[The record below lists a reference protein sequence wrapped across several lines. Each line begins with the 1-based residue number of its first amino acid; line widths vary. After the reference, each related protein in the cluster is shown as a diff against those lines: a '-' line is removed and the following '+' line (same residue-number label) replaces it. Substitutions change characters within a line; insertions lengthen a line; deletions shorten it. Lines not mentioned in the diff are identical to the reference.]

1 MGAQRWEQF
10 MRRAERIS
18 GLTLVLFAFWVLPD
32 SPPARAEA
40 PMVAKL
46 ISLQGQVAV
55 SRASDPRWKPARIGQ
70 PLEAGDSVRTGP
82 ASSAS
87 ILCVDESQIR
97 LNENTIVILKSIAPS
112 FRLQPVTPAKGQPP
126 PASRYE
132 VPQGEIWL
140 RNKHEKFHFEL
151 ETPAVTAIIR
161 GTELNIKVQRNGATR
176 VILLE
181 GNVCIANPQGEVC
194 LRPGEEG
201 YALPGQKPTKR
212 LLVEPTDA
220 VQWVLYYP
228 GIISYRDLPLTP
240 LPGEVRTPP
249 GPPAV
254 APLIRE
260 GEAAYDQGR
269 LSEAGEKAQAV
280 LAQDPGNSRAL
291 TLLGWVSLQEHK
303 PDEALKQFRQ
313 VRQPDDLNL
322 VGLALA
328 LYELGDATG
337 PYQSISAAMQ
347 KGKPSPLLVTMSGYT
362 ALMAGRVEEARSR
375 LEAAVNL
382 PPPAPRLGRALLV
395 QIDLVQNRKEAAQTE
410 ASQALALAPDSPMA
424 LFSMGLVKMASFDLP
439 AATRYLEKAIDA
451 DPRFVEA
458 YVYLAKIWL
467 GSEYLSR
474 AQRTIDKA
482 LHLAPRDPLVLSLA
496 GFVRLAFRDYS
507 AAFQYWNQALQANP
521 RFGEPHLGLGIYYF
535 RHREFRHGLEEML
548 TATLLDPRVASYQTE
563 LGKALFQTRSF
574 DRALEIYDYAK
585 TLDPRDPT
593 PYFYKGIALSDLH
606 RPGEAIQEINQSVEL
621 NDNVAMFRA
630 RSLLDQDLAV
640 RNYSLAK
647 SYQQLGLNEWAYSKA
662 VTAVKYNPHE
672 SSAHLFLRD
681 VILGATSEASFLT
694 GGLLRS
700 TADIEATLFRVLSR
714 ANQATFSNIPLNGT
728 EALGFTT
735 DYTPMFEM
743 PYGRAVASGGIG
755 AWEGGKS
762 IQDHQGLIYAG
773 APGVAAG
780 AYVRYFDSRGA
791 NWPSDVTVDSFNGN
805 GRAYDIEALAKWEP
819 TVKGTLSGFYQYTDQ
834 KATGQGTFRQAPQ
847 FPIVDPMNNVQGNNV
862 VGRQRFYELAYYHR
876 FNPQVASLVY
886 YAHLEYPYHRVISSS
901 ATSNID
907 AGYLGL
913 GGLGF
918 PSFPFSEQARLDQT
932 FDRASNNVQ
941 AQQHLR
947 LSCLGQHS
955 LIGGF
960 DYLTGPAVSQRR
972 NLTDTAII
980 DTSALVPFGFPS
992 TLVLEAPARADFQ
1005 SPQWSYSFYLLDYWR
1020 PFQGLVLELG
1030 LFKDFNKAVRSGIS
1044 QNLLFS
1050 ENIYTSLWSPRFG
1063 ANYQFGV
1070 NGTQHVLRAALGRY
1084 LNTHLITQ
1092 PILVPAETASFPWAI
1107 DSGSGT
1113 EIRQAGA
1120 AWEAQWNSRTFT
1132 TLRLNALRLSTPT
1145 FFQDNA
1151 GLDHPIWQTWKQYQA
1166 SFVLN
1171 RILVSSLGL
1180 SLGVMGKRVIPDLS
1194 YAETDGLESYAEFN
1208 AFIGL
1213 AYLHPQGWLARIRP
1227 LLVQQ
1232 YGKITGHTADSPFVI
1247 LNLTVGR
1254 DFPNKRGFAL
1264 FEVQNLFN
1272 RRPFYSLEPARD
1284 LEFSNQRR
1292 FLFRVGLY
1300 F

>member
-1 MGAQRWEQF
+1 
-10 MRRAERIS
+10 MRRAERIG

-32 SPPARAEA
+32 SPPAMAEA

-55 SRASDPRWKPARIGQ
+55 SRASDPHWKPARIGQ

-112 FRLQPVTPAKGQPP
+112 PRLQPVTPAKGQPS
-126 PASRYE
+126 PASHYE

-201 YALPGQKPTKR
+201 YAVPGQKPTKR
-212 LLVEPTDA
+212 LLVQPADA

-240 LPGEVRTPP
+240 LAGEFRTPP

-260 GEAAYDQGR
+260 GEAAYDQGL

-280 LAQDPGNSRAL
+280 LAKDPENSRAL
-291 TLLGWVSLQEHK
+291 TLLGWVSLQK
-303 PDEALKQFRQ
+303 YIPDEALKQFRQ
-313 VRQPDDLNL
+313 VRQPDDLTI

-347 KGKPSPLLVTMSGYT
+347 KGKPSSLLVTMSGYT

-382 PPPAPRLGRALLV
+382 PPPAPRLARALLV

-424 LFSMGLVKMASFDLP
+424 LFSMGLVKMAAFNLT

-482 LHLAPRDPLVLSLA
+482 LHLAPSDPLVLSLA

-507 AAFQYWNQALQANP
+507 EAFQYWNRALQANP

-535 RHREFRHGLEEML
+535 RHREFRRGLEEML

-563 LGKALFQTRSF
+563 LGKALYQVRSF
-574 DRALEIYDYAK
+574 DRALEVYDYTK
-585 TLDPRDPT
+585 TLDPRDPN
-593 PYFYKGIALSDLH
+593 PYFYKGIALSDLN
-606 RPGEAIQEINQSVEL
+606 RPGEAIQEINKSIEL

-662 VTAVKYNPHE
+662 VTAVNYNPHE

-694 GGLLRS
+694 GGLLVS
-700 TADIEATLFRVLSR
+700 TANIEATLFRVLSR

-762 IQDHQGLIYAG
+762 IQDHQGLVYAG
-773 APGVAAG
+773 APGVAGG
-780 AYVRYFDSRGA
+780 AFVRYFDNRGA
-791 NWPSDVTVDSFNGN
+791 NWPSDVTLDSFNGN
-805 GRAYDIEALAKWEP
+805 GRMYDIETLAKWEP

-834 KATGQGTFRQAPQ
+834 KATDQGTYRQAPQ
-847 FPIVDPMNNVQGNNV
+847 FPYVDPINNVVGNNV
-862 VGRQRFYELAYYHR
+862 VERQRFYEMAYYHR
-876 FNPQVASLVY
+876 FNPQAASLIY
-886 YAHLEYPYHRVISSS
+886 YSHLELPYHSLKPSS
-901 ATSNID
+901 ATSSID
-907 AGYLGL
+907 T
-913 GGLGF
+913 GF
-918 PSFPFSEQARLDQT
+918 GIFPISGQESLSLT
-932 FDRASNNVQ
+932 FDRTSNNLQ

-960 DYLTGPAVSQRR
+960 DYFTCPGVSQRK
-972 NLTDTAII
+972 NQTDTIII
-980 DTSALVPFGFPS
+980 DTFPAII
-992 TLVLEAPARADFQ
+992 TQ
-1005 SPQWSYSFYLLDYWR
+1005 SQSSSWPPQWSYSFYLLDYWR
-1020 PFQGLVLELG
+1020 PFKGLVLELG

-1044 QNLLFS
+1044 QNLLFP

-1063 ANYQFGV
+1063 ANYQFAV

-1092 PILVPAETASFPWAI
+1092 PLLVPAETASFPWAI

-1113 EIRQAGA
+1113 EIRQAGV
-1120 AWEAQWNSRTFT
+1120 AWETQWNSRTFT

-1145 FFQDNA
+1145 FFTDAA
-1151 GLDHPIWQTWKQYQA
+1151 GLDHSMWQTWKRYQA

-1194 YAETDGLESYAEFN
+1194 YEATDGLQSYSEFN

-1232 YGKITGHTADSPFVI
+1232 YGKITGHTADNPFVI

-1292 FLFRVGLY
+1292 FLFRLGLY

>member
-1 MGAQRWEQF
+1 
-10 MRRAERIS
+10 MRRAGWIE
-18 GLTLVLFAFWVLPD
+18 GLAFVLFTVLVPLD
-32 SPPARAEA
+32 SPPAMAET

-46 ISLQGQVAV
+46 ISLQGRVAV

-112 FRLQPVTPAKGQPP
+112 PRLQPVTPAKGQPP
-126 PASRYE
+126 PASHYE

-161 GTELNIKVQRNGATR
+161 GTELNIKVQRNGTTK

-201 YALPGQKPTKR
+201 YAVPGQKPTKR
-212 LLVEPTDA
+212 LLVQPADA

-240 LPGEVRTPP
+240 LTGEFRTPP
-249 GPPAV
+249 GQPAV
-254 APLIRE
+254 ASLIRE
-260 GEAAYDQGR
+260 GEAAYDQGH

-291 TLLGWVSLQEHK
+291 TLLGWVSLQK
-303 PDEALKQFRQ
+303 YNPDEAVKQFRQ
-313 VRQPDDLNL
+313 VRQPDDLTI

-382 PPPAPRLGRALLV
+382 PPPAPRLARALLV

-424 LFSMGLVKMASFDLP
+424 LFSMGLVKMASFELT

-482 LHLAPRDPLVLSLA
+482 LRLAPRDPLVLSLA
-496 GFVRLAFRDYS
+496 GFVRLAFRHYS

-535 RHREFRHGLEEML
+535 RHREFRRGLEEML

-563 LGKALFQTRSF
+563 LGKALYQVRSF
-574 DRALEIYDYAK
+574 DRALEVYDYTK
-585 TLDPRDPT
+585 TLDPRDPN

-606 RPGEAIQEINQSVEL
+606 RPGEAIQEINKSIEL

-662 VTAVKYNPHE
+662 VTAVNYNPHE

-681 VILGATSEASFLT
+681 VILGSSSEASFLT
-694 GGLLRS
+694 GGLLVS
-700 TADIEATLFRVLSR
+700 TANIEATLFRVLSR

-762 IQDHQGLIYAG
+762 IQDHQGLVYAG

-780 AYVRYFDSRGA
+780 AYVRYFDSRGS
-791 NWPSDVTVDSFNGN
+791 NWPSDATVDSFNGN
-805 GRAYDIEALAKWEP
+805 ERAYDIEGLAKWEP

-834 KATGQGTFRQAPQ
+834 KTTDQGPFRTSQ
-847 FPIVDPMNNVQGNNV
+847 FSTIVNNVFGDNV

-876 FNPQVASLVY
+876 FNPQAASLVY
-886 YAHLEYPYHRVISSS
+886 YAHFENPYHALQSLTQTV
-901 ATSNID
+901 
-907 AGYLGL
+907 L
-913 GGLGF
+913 
-918 PSFPFSEQARLDQT
+918 PVSEQMSLSRT
-932 FDRASNNVQ
+932 FDRTSENVQ

-947 LSCLGQHS
+947 LSCLGQHN

-960 DYLTGPAVSQRR
+960 DYLTCPGVSQRQI
-972 NLTDTAII
+972 LTDAIFMGGLKISESQLQTAFW
-980 DTSALVPFGFPS
+980 P
-992 TLVLEAPARADFQ
+992 
-1005 SPQWSYSFYLLDYWR
+1005 PQWSNSFYLLDYWR
-1020 PFQGLVLELG
+1020 PFQGLVMELG
-1030 LFKDFNKAVRSGIS
+1030 LFKDFNKAVSPFF
-1044 QNLLFS
+1044 QQ
-1050 ENIYTSLWSPRFG
+1050 NIYTSLWSPRFG

-1084 LNTHLITQ
+1084 LNTHLITE
-1092 PILVPAETASFPWAI
+1092 PLLVPAETASFPWAI
-1107 DSGSGT
+1107 DSSSGT
-1113 EIRQAGA
+1113 EIRQAGF

-1145 FFQDNA
+1145 FSTDA
-1151 GLDHPIWQTWKQYQA
+1151 TGLDQPIWQTWKRYQA
-1166 SFVLN
+1166 SLVLN
-1171 RILVSSLGL
+1171 RILFTSLGL

-1194 YAETDGLESYAEFN
+1194 YAADGLESYSEFN

-1292 FLFRVGLY
+1292 FFFRVGLY